1 MPVKRPWFEV
11 LGVPPTSSAEEVR
24 DAYLVL
30 VKTWHPDRFA
40 ALPEIAAQAEER
52 VKTINAAYD
61 QARTCAWEPHHETAA
76 HGRAAPPGWSE
87 AEWPEWAETVEPAR
101 VRLLFVPGGLT
112 VRAIALMLA
121 LLLFFFAVSQALN
134 ALSLAFR

>member
-1 MPVKRPWFEV
+1 MPMEKPWFEV
-11 LGVPPTSSAEEVR
+11 LGVPPPASTEEVR
-24 DAYLVL
+24 DAYLAL

-40 ALPEIAAQAEER
+40 AVPEVAAQAEER
-52 VKTINAAYD
+52 VKVINAAYD
-61 QARTCAWEPHHETAA
+61 EARTCVWEPYHDTAA
-76 HGRAAPPGWSE
+76 RGWSE
-87 AEWPEWAETVEPAR
+87 ADWPEWAETVEPAR